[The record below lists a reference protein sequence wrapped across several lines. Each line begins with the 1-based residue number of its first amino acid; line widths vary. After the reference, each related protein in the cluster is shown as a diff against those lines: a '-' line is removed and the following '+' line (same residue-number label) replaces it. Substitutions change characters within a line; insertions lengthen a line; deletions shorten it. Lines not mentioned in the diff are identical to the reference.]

1 MNFLLNYLI
10 RTKIKIK
17 IHIMLKFNL
26 LSLFLVV
33 SYAQYVMDGDVI
45 VVDYDKLEIA
55 IKEFPYLLLEAYS
68 PKCSRWYK

>member
-1 MNFLLNYLI
+1 M
-10 RTKIKIK
+10 IK
-17 IHIMLKFNL
+17 FTL
-26 LSLFLVV
+26 LSLFLVA

-45 VVDYDKLEIA
+45 VVDYDKLELA